1 MASVEEARRI
11 LRALGM
17 PPAQSNPMAGL
28 TLLALCGLTQNDSWS
43 GASRGRRTVT
53 KGIMD
58 HVREH
63 FDRDYAPN
71 TRETFRR
78 QVLHQFVLGGVAGH
92 NPFEPDLPTNSP
104 RSHYAISE
112 AALRVVQSFGTAQWE
127 PNVTAF
133 RLDLSAWL
141 AKYEDSRSRT
151 LVPIQFPDGQEV
163 RLSPGSHNELQKA
176 VIEEFA
182 PRFAPGANVLY
193 LGDTAKKDLHIDQQR
208 LLRVGLALTEHDKL
222 PDIVLH
228 DRTRDRLFLIEA
240 VTSHGPVDRKRLTE
254 FEELLKSCRA
264 KPVCVSV
271 FPDFDEFR
279 KHMRSIAWETEV
291 WLAQEPDHLIH
302 FNGDRFLGPI
312 V

>member
-1 MASVEEARRI
+1 
-11 LRALGM
+11 M
-17 PPAQSNPMAGL
+17 PPPQSNQMAGL
-28 TLLALCGLTQNDSWS
+28 TLLALCGLTQHDSWS

-63 FDRDYAPN
+63 FGHDYAPN

-78 QVLHQFVLGGVAGH
+78 QVLHQFVLGGVAEH
-92 NPFEPDLPTNSP
+92 NPFEPGLPTNSP

-127 PNVTAF
+127 PNVTGF

-151 LVPIQFPDGQEV
+151 LIPIRFPDGQEMQ
-163 RLSPGSHNELQKA
+163 LSPGSHNELQKA
-176 VIEEFA
+176 VIEDFA

-193 LGDTAKKDLHIDQQR
+193 LGDTAKKDLHVDQQR
-208 LLRVGLALTEHDKL
+208 LLEVSLALTEHDKL

-228 DRTRDRLFLIEA
+228 DRARNRLFLIEA

-254 FEELLKSCRA
+254 FEALLKSCPAR
-264 KPVCVSV
+264 PVYVSA
-271 FPDFDEFR
+271 FPDFKEFR

-291 WLAQEPDHLIH
+291 WLAEVPDHLIH
-302 FNGDRFLGPI
+302 FDGDKFLGPPAK
-312 V
+312 